1 MSDVISYDP
10 NEEIHNRSK
19 QVRRQSHIKQLTKL
33 HGKVEIH
40 EIQAA
45 FEAQEWQ
52 TMRSLLLRLQKPYQ
66 NKPKKGPPPKSP
78 GRRDRGDVDQHA
90 HLRAHR
96 LPNLI
101 PKSKRKKPGDSLASR
116 RLRRQ
121 NPRGALQTLWIEIL
135 EILDQLGI
143 NRLSKIEKTLQRW
156 LAEDQ
161 ALNRLD
167 YLITNQEYYPE
178 ENNTDVDAIL
188 SYLHKLHNLHNQSK
202 KSKKKNQSNSAWRT
216 WNNQFHM
223 ITALLKQPKLRNTT
237 QTRLARIL
245 RKLREPSQEV

>member
-1 MSDVISYDP
+1 MHPPCPFSGHIHAPKSISAYEHGYNVISYDP

-78 GRRDRGDVDQHA
+78 ERRDRGDVDQHA

-143 NRLSKIEKTLQRW
+143 NRLSKIEKNPAA
-156 LAEDQ
+156 LAGGRSGIGSFRSF
-161 ALNRLD
+161 N
-167 YLITNQEYYPE
+167 
-178 ENNTDVDAIL
+178 
-188 SYLHKLHNLHNQSK
+188 HQSGIPRR
-202 KSKKKNQSNSAWRT
+202 KKNRHRCYSFVLAQVAQLAQPDEEVQEKESE
-216 WNNQFHM
+216 QFSM
-223 ITALLKQPKLRNTT
+223 
-237 QTRLARIL
+237 
-245 RKLREPSQEV
+245 EDME

>member
-78 GRRDRGDVDQHA
+78 GRRDRGDVARDLICFVATDILHTRVAGGIQPWTLYSGA
-90 HLRAHR
+90 CSKVTLEGYLPPTWVHLGQ
-96 LPNLI
+96 
-101 PKSKRKKPGDSLASR
+101 SASWSIGCV
-116 RLRRQ
+116 LDCRRQ
-121 NPRGALQTLWIEIL
+121 R
-135 EILDQLGI
+135 
-143 NRLSKIEKTLQRW
+143 
-156 LAEDQ
+156 
-161 ALNRLD
+161 
-167 YLITNQEYYPE
+167 
-178 ENNTDVDAIL
+178 
-188 SYLHKLHNLHNQSK
+188 
-202 KSKKKNQSNSAWRT
+202 
-216 WNNQFHM
+216 
-223 ITALLKQPKLRNTT
+223 RNETG
-237 QTRLARIL
+237 
-245 RKLREPSQEV
+245 